1 MLPAPSEQ
9 TLEPRQSPSSL
20 LRQEN
25 KGAIMKSTLELATI
39 AKITRKNFLLLSI
52 GLLMQARCL
61 LASLYVIKVVS
72 LDIVYRILRKK
83 YSLAYQRRMTT
94 IFLRLIGIMTLEF
107 LITKKAT
114 QLMLR
119 KDKLME

>member
-1 MLPAPSEQ
+1 
-9 TLEPRQSPSSL
+9 
-20 LRQEN
+20 
-25 KGAIMKSTLELATI
+25 MKSTLELATI